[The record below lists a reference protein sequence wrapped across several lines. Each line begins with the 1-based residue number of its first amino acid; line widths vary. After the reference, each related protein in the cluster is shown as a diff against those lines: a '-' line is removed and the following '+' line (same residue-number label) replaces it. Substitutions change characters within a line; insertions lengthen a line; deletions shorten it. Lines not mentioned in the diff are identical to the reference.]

1 MNKEWVEQK
10 EKEYTE
16 DMKRRKT
23 KIYDFI
29 MKFIVDADARKCLLD
44 YLEDAEKHPWSM
56 MLEFKLNKYL
66 IDNINSGIDVA
77 EAIKSIEGLEISK
90 YYSQLQYPEA
100 YSCKRY
106 LDSDLVEFNG
116 DIIITDPCYIIKE
129 RNESTRPKWDD
140 FHPYKSIYEYPD
152 YDEKTKTSKMFSENA
167 AKLDKADEIWQ
178 KSNPDDWD
186 VCDCGSN
193 MESIGI
199 HNYMTRDT
207 LYGDWSCTTF
217 DLDTKERIGE
227 FCADAGLVSVLLL
240 DEVLKYNPNFDYHKN
255 KPWTTTLIKDFKGTV
270 QFVVVYTEGVYED
283 STEYHKKGD
292 KWEDYSVEVVGHGIN
307 KKTGKPINF
316 VGKQTGL

>member
-44 YLEDAEKHPWSM
+44 YLEDVEKHPWSM

-77 EAIKSIEGLEISK
+77 EAIKNIEGLEISK

-129 RNESTRPKWDD
+129 RDESTRPKWDD
-140 FHPYKSIYEYPD
+140 FHPHKSIYEYPD

-167 AKLDKADEIWQ
+167 AKLNKADEIWQ

-186 VCDCGSN
+186 VCNYGSN

-199 HNYMTRDT
+199 HHYMTRDT

-217 DLDTKERIGE
+217 DLDAKERIGE